1 MAKTPKKPEDIFE
14 QFTAD
19 YTAAF
24 GDDLESIILYGSA
37 ARGEYDP
44 KVSDINFLIML
55 TQAGMERLA
64 TAMPLVTKWSKARV
78 ATPLF
83 LTQEYITSSLDV
95 FPIEFLNMQAAY
107 RMVFGRDALKH
118 LAFDKRLV
126 RLQAEREL
134 KGKLLQLRERF
145 METGGS
151 AKKIIALVSLSLP
164 AFASIF
170 QAVVFLQDKP
180 PCTRMQELLDAT
192 AAATGLDRDL
202 FENLA
207 AVRKKTRKPND
218 AEALSLMESY
228 IREVKKLAMHI
239 DTFHTK

>member
-1 MAKTPKKPEDIFE
+1 MVKTPQKPEDIFE

-19 YTAAF
+19 YTAVF
-24 GDDLESIILYGSA
+24 GLELESIILYGSA
-37 ARGEYDP
+37 ARGEYDQNI
-44 KVSDINFLIML
+44 SDINFLIML
-55 TQAGMERLA
+55 SASGMERISA
-64 TAMPLVTKWSKARV
+64 AMPLVAKWSKARV

-107 RMVFGRDALKH
+107 RVVHGRDPLKH

-151 AKKIIALVSLSLP
+151 AKKITSLISLSLP

-180 PCTRMQELLDAT
+180 PGTKMQELLAAA
-192 AAATGLDRDL
+192 AAATGLDSRL
-202 FENLA
+202 FETLA
-207 AVRKKTRKPND
+207 AVRKKTRKPGD
-218 AEALSLMESY
+218 AEALSLMEAY